1 MILPSG
7 LSEVVDDD
15 EPLLRFLIHRNNF
28 TARRVKPEAYFP
40 ARADNKTS
48 VFRHA
53 AGPRVEVWLLAD
65 QNLGERHARAVA
77 MYRAISVGKADLRV
91 EPDEPPPRHANLSG
105 WPAPGDALDK
115 AKLKEIAAALAE
127 SAELITRDR
136 D

>member
-1 MILPSG
+1 MLPSG
-7 LSEVVDDD
+7 LSEIVDDD
-15 EPLLRFLIHRNNF
+15 EPLLRFLTHRNHF
-28 TARRVKPEAYFP
+28 AAHRVKAEAYFP

-48 VFRHA
+48 VFRQGA
-53 AGPRVEVWLLAD
+53 VPRVEVWLLAD
-65 QNLGERHARAVA
+65 QNLGERHVRAVA
-77 MYRAISVGKADLRV
+77 MCRAISVRKADLRV

-105 WPAPGDALDK
+105 WPAPGDAMDK